1 MGIVNENHCT
11 KCNKRV
17 EAEKD
22 KIDNQPWLLKP
33 ESTR

>member
-1 MGIVNENHCT
+1 MGIVNENHCI

-22 KIDNQPWLLKP
+22 KIDKAALAFETGIN
-33 ESTR
+33 

>member
-11 KCNKRV
+11 KRV

-22 KIDNQPWLLKP
+22 TIDNQPWLLKP
-33 ESTR
+33 ESTI